1 MSDAV
6 VVIVIDVCCVVAVGG
21 FVGGFVGGLRL
32 VRRVRS
38 EAEAEASR
46 ADLDDG

>member
-6 VVIVIDVCCVVAVGG
+6 VVIVIVVCFVVA
-21 FVGGFVGGLRL
+21 VGGFVGGLRL

-38 EAEAEASR
+38 EAEASR
-46 ADLDDG
+46 TDLDDG